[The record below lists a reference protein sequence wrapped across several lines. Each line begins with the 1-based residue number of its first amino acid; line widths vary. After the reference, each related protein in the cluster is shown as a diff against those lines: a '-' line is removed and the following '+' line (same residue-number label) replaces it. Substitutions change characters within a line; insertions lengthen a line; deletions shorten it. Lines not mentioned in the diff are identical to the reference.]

1 MTQIKRE
8 AVRQGS
14 AAPDGLAGTGSF
26 ITRLPTGLGLIRS
39 LTSVRSCRTEN
50 RARAS
55 SGVDASEHRAAALAV
70 ETAPGRPGS
79 NRGKRARPR
88 PKLPNAWARPL
99 RDRMPAVCPEEP
111 CEAQAQSQR
120 ECGRSGAGRRRPLL
134 CADAARGPTVRP
146 QPRTWR
152 PKARALALRPA
163 PGALV
168 QRDRPAF
175 RPSVLGNQPPG

>member
-8 AVRQGS
+8 AGRQGS
-14 AAPDGLAGTGSF
+14 AAPDGLAGTGGF

-99 RDRMPAVCPEEP
+99 RDRMLAVCPEEP
-111 CEAQAQSQR
+111 CEA
-120 ECGRSGAGRRRPLL
+120 AGPEPARVRALG
-134 CADAARGPTVRP
+134 RGPQETSGLCRRC
-146 QPRTWR
+146 PRAHRAPTATDVEAEGTC
-152 PKARALALRPA
+152 PCSPARAGGSGPT
-163 PGALV
+163 
-168 QRDRPAF
+168 
-175 RPSVLGNQPPG
+175 